1 MVLNR
6 MMKKKKFSKKI
17 YFFFIATAVI
27 GLIFIFVSSFSL
39 NSSYTIKRLGLKLS
53 APKRYIVSENGET
66 IILEDGSDQIRII
79 RYSTSTQDI
88 NEFIQ
93 SFERQKNIDVTI
105 TDEKSINNGKLYEI
119 NIHYLLN
126 SKPTEKAYLFLDDEW
141 VYDISASSLL
151 LYKDMYTVANS
162 IIYIKPDGDL
172 TYQYITPTTLPV
184 KNTGWKRFEHPL
196 NHFSFEFPSD
206 WKLQLYKRR
215 SGKDWYEVSLT
226 GIENGD
232 QFKINF
238 MTGGRGS
245 PNYDYETNTVKM
257 LGDILTN
264 WHTMYKDGKAFEI
277 SVGFPNND
285 FYDKLVGLYIYLPV
299 ENQDQFIQKVEKLIS
314 TLEK

>member
-6 MMKKKKFSKKI
+6 MMKQKKFSKKI

-141 VYDISASSLL
+141 VYDISA
-151 LYKDMYTVANS
+151 
-162 IIYIKPDGDL
+162 
-172 TYQYITPTTLPV
+172 
-184 KNTGWKRFEHPL
+184 
-196 NHFSFEFPSD
+196 
-206 WKLQLYKRR
+206 
-215 SGKDWYEVSLT
+215 
-226 GIENGD
+226 
-232 QFKINF
+232 
-238 MTGGRGS
+238 
-245 PNYDYETNTVKM
+245 
-257 LGDILTN
+257 
-264 WHTMYKDGKAFEI
+264 
-277 SVGFPNND
+277 
-285 FYDKLVGLYIYLPV
+285 
-299 ENQDQFIQKVEKLIS
+299 
-314 TLEK
+314 